1 MTVLRQTLRSAEDIV
16 AAGLAPPQMRETIE
30 RVGERY
36 AVAITPA
43 MAELIDTRN
52 PDDPI
57 SRQFIPDTREL
68 VMQPGELIDPIGDG
82 AKSPVKGIVHRY
94 RDRVL
99 LKIVG
104 VCPVYCRFCFRREM
118 VGPEAGENL
127 TGDEIDAALGYIG
140 KHSEVREVILTGG
153 DPFVLSPRRVGDLT
167 QAISQ
172 LAHVQIIR
180 WHTRVPIV
188 APERVTTSML
198 SALTE
203 TRKTVVVAIHTN
215 HPRELTAAARAA
227 LGRISDACIP
237 LLSQTVLLKGI
248 NDDAAVLENLMRALT
263 EMRVKPYYL
272 HHADLAPG
280 TSHFRTTIEEG
291 QRIMSELRRRL
302 PGCAVP
308 SYVLDIPGGYGK
320 VPIEI
325 QSVARL
331 ADGSYLIRDPAGVMH
346 TYIEHSGPAKR
357 SASSS

>member
-1 MTVLRQTLRSAEDIV
+1 MTVLRQTLRSAGDIV
-16 AAGLAPPQMRETIE
+16 AAGLAPAQMRETIE
-30 RVGERY
+30 RVGEQY

-43 MAELIDTRN
+43 MAELIDARN

-57 SRQFIPDTREL
+57 SRQFIPDAREL
-68 VMQPGELIDPIGDG
+68 VRQPGELFDPIGDG
-82 AKSPVKGIVHRY
+82 VKSPVKGIVHRY

-127 TGDEIDAALGYIG
+127 TGGEIDAALGYIA
-140 KHSEVREVILTGG
+140 KHPEVREVILTGG
-153 DPFVLSPRRVGDLT
+153 DPLVLSPRRIGDLT
-167 QAISQ
+167 QAISE

-198 SALTE
+198 SALNE
-203 TRKTVVVAIHTN
+203 TRKRVVVAIHTN
-215 HPRELTAAARAA
+215 HPRELTPAARAA
-227 LGRISDACIP
+227 LGRLTNAGIP

-248 NDDAAVLENLMRALT
+248 NDDAAVLENLMRALA

-291 QRIMSELRRRL
+291 QRIMSELRHRL
-302 PGCAVP
+302 PPFAVP

-331 ADGSYLIRDPAGVMH
+331 TDGSYLIRDPAGVMH
-346 TYIEHSGPAKR
+346 TYSDIPST
-357 SASSS
+357 